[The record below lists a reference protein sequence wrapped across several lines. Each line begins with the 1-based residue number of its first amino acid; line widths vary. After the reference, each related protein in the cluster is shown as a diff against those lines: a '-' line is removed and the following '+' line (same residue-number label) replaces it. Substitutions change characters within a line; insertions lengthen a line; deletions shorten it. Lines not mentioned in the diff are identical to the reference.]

1 MSKYYF
7 KILGLVGGAL
17 AGYLYYDFIGCISG
31 KCPITSS
38 PYLSMLFGAVMGYL
52 LCSIFEKKQKNSEK

>member
-17 AGYLYYDFIGCISG
+17 VGYLYYDFIGCISG